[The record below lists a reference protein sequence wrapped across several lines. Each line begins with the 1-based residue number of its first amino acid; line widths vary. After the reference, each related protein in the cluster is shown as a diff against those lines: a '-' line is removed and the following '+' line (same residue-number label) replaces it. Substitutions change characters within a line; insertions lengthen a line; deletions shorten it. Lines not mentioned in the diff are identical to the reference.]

1 MCRKSSVLA
10 VGNVKG
16 EIMYFEL
23 KENKPHGTKDDPFST
38 YHIANGGRSFQ
49 IPVHWH
55 DELEIIYV
63 KSGFLTVSISG
74 ENYIG
79 NPRGCF
85 CSVAGQSAFHGFTD
99 WHMWIILPSFFR

>member
-1 MCRKSSVLA
+1 
-10 VGNVKG
+10 
-16 EIMYFEL
+16 MYFEL

-38 YHIANGGRSFQ
+38 YHIKNEGRSFQ

-79 NPRGCF
+79 TPRGCF
-85 CSVAGQSAFHGFTD
+85 CSVTGQSAFHGFTG
-99 WHMWIILPSFFR
+99 WRSGLFYFPFST

>member
-1 MCRKSSVLA
+1 
-10 VGNVKG
+10 
-16 EIMYFEL
+16 MYFEL

-38 YHIANGGRSFQ
+38 YHIKNEGRSFQ

-63 KSGFLTVSISG
+63 NCK
-74 ENYIG
+74 YIRRKLYW

-85 CSVAGQSAFHGFTD
+85 CSVAGQSAFHGFTG
-99 WHMWIILPSFFR
+99 WRSGLFYFPFST